1 MTFLWKIY
9 IIIIN
14 DIPHYYLYKI
24 LSIYPLNLLKKLYK
38 KLIQIILIIIII
50 LFSSSIIL
58 IVDTFYFFF
67 FFSIYIW
74 LNMEIINY

>member
-1 MTFLWKIY
+1 MLLHIFVLYHYEKF

-38 KLIQIILIIIII
+38 KIN
-50 LFSSSIIL
+50 
-58 IVDTFYFFF
+58 T
-67 FFSIYIW
+67 
-74 LNMEIINY
+74 NNINYYNY